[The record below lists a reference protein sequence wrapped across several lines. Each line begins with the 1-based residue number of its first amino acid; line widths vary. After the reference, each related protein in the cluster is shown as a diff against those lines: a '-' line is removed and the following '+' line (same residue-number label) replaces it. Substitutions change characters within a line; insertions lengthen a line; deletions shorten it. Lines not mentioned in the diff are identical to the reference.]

1 MKNVQI
7 KVYDKQ
13 TYPTHNDEAEN
24 SFSGNLTMKNDNIYI
39 TYKDTTTNVSTIV
52 KIVGSC
58 VHVKRI
64 GAMNG
69 NLKFEENMTYKTL
82 YNTPYGPMPIEIK
95 TDKSDIY
102 LLEKGIKIYI
112 EYKIFID
119 DEKVSDNIFM
129 LIAN

>member
-13 TYPTHNDEAEN
+13 TYPTHSDEAEN
-24 SFSGNLTMKNDNIYI
+24 SFSGNLTVKNDNIYI
-39 TYKDTTTNVSTIV
+39 TYKDTTTGVSTIV
-52 KIVGSC
+52 KIVGAC

-69 NLKFEENMTYKTL
+69 NLTFEENVAHTTL
-82 YNTPYGPMPIEIK
+82 YHTPYGPMPIEIRTNK
-95 TDKSDIY
+95 TDIY
-102 LLEKGIKIYI
+102 LLEKGIKICI
-112 EYKIFID
+112 EYKIFMD
-119 DEKVSDNIFM
+119 DEKVSDNTFM